1 MPRTKG
7 SKTKKPNAYAGRSD
21 RVRQKH
27 GKKCYRRWGK
37 KGGNPA
43 LLTSQM
49 GGEVEVVQV
58 GARGTG
64 MSMYSAQHLIR
75 EVMAN
80 PGQTVYV
87 NFELPKPLKEIIE
100 RYATVEKVKL
110 IDNQLISSQV
120 GRKYPGA
127 TPAVF

>member
-27 GKKCYRRWGK
+27 GKNCYQRWGK
-37 KGGNPA
+37 RGGNPA
-43 LLTSQM
+43 LRAK
-49 GGEVEVVQV
+49 GEVEMVQI

-87 NFELPKPLKEIIE
+87 NFDLPKPLKETIE

-110 IDNQLISSQV
+110 PGELR
-120 GRKYPGA
+120 GLYPYKE
-127 TPAVF
+127 VV